1 MWGCFFYSDVVA
13 GHAGMERVTASS
25 GMLAMLTLTLS
36 RMSWEGTAQVRVDEN
51 TENIKIITLHKV

>member
-1 MWGCFFYSDVVA
+1 
-13 GHAGMERVTASS
+13 MERVTASS